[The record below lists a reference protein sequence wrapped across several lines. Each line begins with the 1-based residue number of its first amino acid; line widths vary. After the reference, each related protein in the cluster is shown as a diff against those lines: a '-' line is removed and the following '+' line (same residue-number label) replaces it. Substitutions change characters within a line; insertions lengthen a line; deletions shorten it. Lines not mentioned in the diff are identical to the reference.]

1 MRYTRDM
8 LLPTKKKRKKEINGQ
23 FYTGSGVEGHTTSD
37 SDSIV
42 DDTLRKLNETRP
54 FKDKSN
60 DNDSALC
67 FAFPLFFSLLE
78 LCML

>member
-8 LLPTKKKRKKEINGQ
+8 LFPKKKKKKRKEINGQ

-42 DDTLRKLNETRP
+42 DD
-54 FKDKSN
+54 
-60 DNDSALC
+60 
-67 FAFPLFFSLLE
+67 
-78 LCML
+78 MIH